1 MTISTEGLPKR
12 MVSHKVLCYKTFVC
26 FKLLV
31 IPSMI
36 KFQKHKEYLSYR
48 VNILGGDLEEI

>member
-1 MTISTEGLPKR
+1 
-12 MVSHKVLCYKTFVC
+12 MVSHKVLCCKAFGY

-36 KFQKHKEYLSYR
+36 KFQKHEEYLSYR
-48 VNILGGDLEEI
+48 VNILGGDLAEI